1 MNIDADQ
8 SGTLDQ
14 SGTESVIDPSLS
26 STSDEQILSRL
37 VNDVDDF
44 DPFLVAAFEDAASPA
59 GTASQSSAAQMAGGD
74 ANIGDV
80 LGSHID

>member
-44 DPFLVAAFEDAASPA
+44 DPFLVAAFEDILKNVEGIAR
-59 GTASQSSAAQMAGGD
+59 QR
-74 ANIGDV
+74 
-80 LGSHID
+80 

>member
-44 DPFLVAAFEDAASPA
+44 DPFLVAAFEDILKNVEGIAR
-59 GTASQSSAAQMAGGD
+59 QS
-74 ANIGDV
+74 
-80 LGSHID
+80 

>member
-1 MNIDADQ
+1 MQSESSSVAKTMNIDADQ

-44 DPFLVAAFEDAASPA
+44 DPFLVAAFEDILKNVEGIAR
-59 GTASQSSAAQMAGGD
+59 QS
-74 ANIGDV
+74 
-80 LGSHID
+80 